1 MAKMRPGEKKKVDFN
16 IKGQPIG
23 VNRACLANYC
33 GALVRDPLNAPLYE
47 VKVFSQI
54 SKENKEKMWQ
64 LVLVF
69 FILSYTLIQIDYVF
83 LAIFF

>member
-23 VNRACLANYC
+23 LNRACLASYC

-47 VKVFSQI
+47 LKVFSEI
-54 SKENKEKMWQ
+54 PKENKEKMWN
-64 LVLVF
+64 LVLV
-69 FILSYTLIQIDYVF
+69 
-83 LAIFF
+83 